1 VELLKSHSCLTPEE
15 RLQKEAE
22 DEAEA
27 ERVSLNTQLES
38 LLQEHGGAEDRNN
51 TNGSSGIMGEIIIY
65 VTQEGQDEPT
75 QVRLRRRKEVIYPSF
90 IKKYFSGN
98 EVKEFIVCFLH
109 VLFYLCRY
117 YAAIVGSFS
126 SIWRNTYFANVFFVT
141 VSLFDLENYLM
152 QIQLFC

>member
-38 LLQEHGGAEDRNN
+38 LLQEHSGAEDRND

-65 VTQEGQDEPT
+65 VTQGQDEPT
-75 QVRLRRRKEVIYPSF
+75 QVCLRRNK
-90 IKKYFSGN
+90 
-98 EVKEFIVCFLH
+98 
-109 VLFYLCRY
+109 
-117 YAAIVGSFS
+117 
-126 SIWRNTYFANVFFVT
+126 
-141 VSLFDLENYLM
+141 
-152 QIQLFC
+152 

>member
-1 VELLKSHSCLTPEE
+1 MLKSHSCLTPEE

-38 LLQEHGGAEDRNN
+38 LLQEHSGAEDRNN

-75 QVRLRRRKEVIYPSF
+75 QVRLRRRKEVIYQSF
-90 IKKYFSGN
+90 IKKYFSDN
-98 EVKEFIVCFLH
+98 EVQEFIVCFLH
-109 VLFYLCRY
+109 VLF
-117 YAAIVGSFS
+117 
-126 SIWRNTYFANVFFVT
+126 
-141 VSLFDLENYLM
+141 
-152 QIQLFC
+152 